1 MIARTIAKGK
11 KITVLSIDGGGVKGI
26 IPGTIL
32 AFLESRLQDLDG
44 PNARIADY
52 FDIVAGTSTGG
63 LIGTMLTAP
72 NKDGRPMYA
81 AKDINNFY
89 FEHCPKIFPQLSRG
103 GNFPRSIISS
113 LSKWVRPM
121 YDGKYIR
128 SLTKEILEDITIK
141 DTLTNLIIPTFDI
154 KRLQPVI
161 FSSNDAL
168 QVKKGALKNARLAD
182 ICVGTSAAPT
192 YLPAHHFVT
201 KDSTTGD
208 TCSFDL
214 IDGGVAANDPTL
226 VAISHILN
234 EILKHNAE
242 FDDIK
247 PIDSR
252 QMLVLSLGTGEAK
265 RAMYYCARNASKWGR
280 LKWAYNGG
288 RAPMLDVFL
297 DASSD
302 MVDLHVSA
310 FFQSSN
316 CKANYLRI
324 QDDTLSI
331 DAAKVDN
338 STEENMKRLEEIG
351 MKLLKEAV
359 SRVDLDTGRFR
370 KSDGEGNNEE
380 ALVRFA
386 KQLSDRRK
394 LHILGE

>member
-63 LIGTMLTAP
+63 LIDTMLTAP

-89 FEHCPKIFPQLSRG
+89 FEHCPKIFPRLSRG

-161 FSSNDAL
+161 FSSND
-168 QVKKGALKNARLAD
+168 VKKGALKNARLAD

-252 QMLVLSLGTGEAK
+252 QVLVLSLGTGEAK

-302 MVDLHVSA
+302 MVDFHVSA

-370 KSDGEGNNEE
+370 KSEGEGNNEE

>member
-89 FEHCPKIFPQLSRG
+89 FEHCPKIFPQLSRC

-302 MVDLHVSA
+302 MVDFHVSA

-338 STEENMKRLEEIG
+338 STGENMKRLEEIG

-370 KSDGEGNNEE
+370 KSEGEGSNEE

>member
-89 FEHCPKIFPQLSRG
+89 FEQCPKIFPQLSRSR
-103 GNFPRSIISS
+103 NFPRSIISC

-161 FSSNDAL
+161 FSTNDAL

-265 RAMYYCARNASKWGR
+265 RAMYYCARDASKWGR

-302 MVDLHVSA
+302 MVDFHVSA

-331 DAAKVDN
+331 DAANVDN

-370 KSDGEGNNEE
+370 KSEGEGNNEE

>member
-1 MIARTIAKGK
+1 MITNTIAKGK
-11 KITVLSIDGGGVKGI
+11 KIAVLSIDGGGVRGI

-32 AFLESRLQDLDG
+32 AFLESQLQDLDG
-44 PNARIADY
+44 PKARIADY
-52 FDIVAGTSTGG
+52 FDIVSGTSTGG
-63 LIGTMLTAP
+63 LIATMLTAP
-72 NKDGRPMYA
+72 DKDRRPIFA
-81 AKDINNFY
+81 AKDMNKFY
-89 FEHCPKIFPQLSRG
+89 FKHCPEIFPQDSCK
-103 GNFPRSIISS
+103 NFPRSVTSP
-113 LSKWVRPM
+113 LRKWVRPM
-121 YDGKYIR
+121 YDGKYMR
-128 SLTKEILEDITIK
+128 TLTNRILGEITIK
-141 DTLTNLIIPTFDI
+141 DTLTNLIIPTFDV

-161 FSSNDAL
+161 FSTND
-168 QVKKGALKNARLAD
+168 VKKGALKNARLAD

-302 MVDLHVSA
+302 MVDFHVSA
-310 FFQSSN
+310 FFQSSK

-370 KSDGEGNNEE
+370 KSEGEGNNEE

>member
-81 AKDINNFY
+81 AKNINNFY
-89 FEHCPKIFPQLSRG
+89 FEHCPKIFPQLSWGR
-103 GNFPRSIISS
+103 NFPRSIIRS

-161 FSSNDAL
+161 FSTND
-168 QVKKGALKNARLAD
+168 VKKGPLKNARLAD

-247 PIDSR
+247 PIDSG

-265 RAMYYCARNASKWGR
+265 RATYYSARNASKWGR

-302 MVDLHVSA
+302 MVDFHVSA

-316 CKANYLRI
+316 CKASYLRI

-370 KSDGEGNNEE
+370 KSEGEGNNEE

>member
-44 PNARIADY
+44 PNARTADY

-214 IDGGVAANDPTL
+214 IDGGVAANDP
-226 VAISHILN
+226 
-234 EILKHNAE
+234 
-242 FDDIK
+242 
-247 PIDSR
+247 
-252 QMLVLSLGTGEAK
+252 AK

-302 MVDLHVSA
+302 MVDFHVSA

>member
-89 FEHCPKIFPQLSRG
+89 FEQCPKIFPQLSRSR
-103 GNFPRSIISS
+103 NFPRSIISS

-161 FSSNDAL
+161 FSTNDAL

-265 RAMYYCARNASKWGR
+265 RAMYYCARDASKWGR

-302 MVDLHVSA
+302 MVDFHVSA

-324 QDDTLSI
+324 QDDTLSV

-370 KSDGEGNNEE
+370 KSEGEGNNEE

>member
-103 GNFPRSIISS
+103 GNFLRSIISS

-214 IDGGVAANDPTL
+214 IDGGVAANDPVL
-226 VAISHILN
+226 ERPKEQCIIVHAMPPNGAGLNGHIM
-234 EILKHNAE
+234 EAE
-242 FDDIK
+242 HQCWTSSLMQALIWLTSMSRHSFNPPSAR
-247 PIDSR
+247 PI
-252 QMLVLSLGTGEAK
+252 TFE
-265 RAMYYCARNASKWGR
+265 
-280 LKWAYNGG
+280 
-288 RAPMLDVFL
+288 
-297 DASSD
+297 
-302 MVDLHVSA
+302 
-310 FFQSSN
+310 
-316 CKANYLRI
+316 
-324 QDDTLSI
+324 
-331 DAAKVDN
+331 
-338 STEENMKRLEEIG
+338 
-351 MKLLKEAV
+351 
-359 SRVDLDTGRFR
+359 FR
-370 KSDGEGNNEE
+370 MI
-380 ALVRFA
+380 R
-386 KQLSDRRK
+386 
-394 LHILGE
+394 